1 MSNIIPMNYDDRS
14 FPFTADCWFNATVA
28 AKHHGKLPKD
38 WLKTEA
44 TKIYIAELAEE
55 LGIAGTGVKED
66 FSPLLVRVEKGRNGG
81 TWLHPELAVEFARWL
96 SVKFARACDRHIKN
110 LLLSK
115 NFQLTEDQIVGL
127 MVCQQ
132 PTSWEKRFKDPFYQ
146 ALSKMSGL
154 PYFGHVGGCPALF
167 GQITARW
174 VYGVALPDYVYQAAK
189 QAAGDSKEK
198 IHQHLKPDALEKV
211 EQQLIAVTNIA
222 SCSIDQKD
230 FEARCMAAFPV
241 KGQMKLLYA
250 AA

>member
-55 LGIAGTGVKED
+55 LGIASSGVKEEV
-66 FSPLLVRVEKGRNGG
+66 SPLLVRVEKGRNGG

-167 GQITARW
+167 GPITSRW
-174 VYGVALPDYVYQAAK
+174 VDGVALSAYVYPAAQ
-189 QAAGDSKEK
+189 QAAGGSKEK
-198 IHQHLKPDALEKV
+198 IQQTIKPDALEKV
-211 EQQLIAVTNIA
+211 AQELVAVNHIA
-222 SCSIDQKD
+222 SCSSGQKGFD
-230 FEARCMAAFPV
+230 AR
-241 KGQMKLLYA
+241 
-250 AA
+250 

>member
-55 LGIAGTGVKED
+55 LGIASSGVKED

-167 GQITARW
+167 F
-174 VYGVALPDYVYQAAK
+174 Y
-189 QAAGDSKEK
+189 AG
-198 IHQHLKPDALEKV
+198 
-211 EQQLIAVTNIA
+211 A
-222 SCSIDQKD
+222 SCYCGFPSAHRQKGCPAGSSIVTKSSPPNCASA
-230 FEARCMAAFPV
+230 FTAPNASACATASARS
-241 KGQMKLLYA
+241 GT
-250 AA
+250 